1 MPSLSTPFFL
11 LSTPP
16 AFGSSPLFLSP
27 LLYCLFL
34 PQLSLTRHPKS
45 WEYASGGGGK
55 AKNFSECEKPSAN
68 WNIFLNSNFND
79 NFLRPSTSSSQVEW
93 PFPLILFFHFYIHPS
108 FLFFL
113 SSLSLSRSLYLS
125 ISILYYF
132 FLSLS
137 FLSVSIYIS
146 ICLSLSPFSQLKTSL
161 VISM

>member
-55 AKNFSECEKPSAN
+55 TKNFSECEKPSAN

-79 NFLRPSTSSSQVEW
+79 NFLRPSSSSSQVEW

-113 SSLSLSRSLYLS
+113 SSLSLSLSLS
-125 ISILYYF
+125 IYFYLIL

-137 FLSVSIYIS
+137 FFPFCLYLYIYLLIS
-146 ICLSLSPFSQLKTSL
+146 FSLFSA
-161 VISM
+161 